1 MILMHYCDQTTPN
14 VPLDVVFRRV
24 GKSSFC
30 SSADAD
36 GRLSC
41 KFSYYCLWE
50 HGDPHIVNLLERNT
64 EIQFLNFENQ
74 HYNRTILAVF
84 GANSIG
90 SLANR
95 NVVKT
100 IFDHCA

>member
-1 MILMHYCDQTTPN
+1 MHYCDQTTPK

-50 HGDPHIVNLLERNT
+50 HGDPHIVNPLERNT
-64 EIQFLNFENQ
+64 EIQMFELLRQKKAKIVLNW
-74 HYNRTILAVF
+74 
-84 GANSIG
+84 S
-90 SLANR
+90 
-95 NVVKT
+95 
-100 IFDHCA
+100 